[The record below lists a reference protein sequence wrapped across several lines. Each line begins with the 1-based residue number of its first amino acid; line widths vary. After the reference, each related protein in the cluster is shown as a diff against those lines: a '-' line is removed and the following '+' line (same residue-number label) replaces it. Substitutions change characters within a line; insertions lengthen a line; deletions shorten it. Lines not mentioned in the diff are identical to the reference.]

1 MQEITIQDEF
11 IKLGQALKKA
21 GLVGS
26 GVDAKMLIEDGQV
39 TVNGEVELRR
49 GKKLRDGD
57 VVRLEDDEFTIR
69 QSTLSE

>member
-1 MQEITIQDEF
+1 MQDITIHDEF
-11 IKLGQALKKA
+11 IRLGQALKKA

-26 GVDAKMLIEDGQV
+26 GVDAKMLIADGQV

-57 VVRLEDDEFTIR
+57 VVRLEDNEFTVR
-69 QSTLSE
+69 QSTLPE